1 MRLSVAALAAAAVV
15 TGYLPPLPTTR
26 VRTRRRATVQ
36 DEPQQTRKEFTVPKA
51 ASTRETEVRAVTALS
66 RDGNVS
72 LPEVFVGNDGSSRQ
86 LYDNGVVMPVGWTG
100 ASTRR
105 RTGSK
110 FTGTLLASTE
120 FPVGDAGANPQRIKP
135 FSRKTWLQG
144 VRDDIRKRSPLYA
157 QDWFDGLRNPA
168 KSAGACLFLYFAV
181 LAPAV
186 AFGGVMQTA
195 TCGALGPRDVLLSCG
210 LSGMAYACLAGQPM
224 TFVAPTGLT
233 LSFIGALSAWTIKS
247 GVPFLP
253 MYAWCGCWTA
263 LYLAVLASFN
273 ASGLIR
279 YCTRFTED
287 VFNALLAFNFVSEG
301 FSPVRKVIGTS
312 LASSK
317 GAADALLAANAAG
330 GTCLACRAFAGAPKT
345 RFFTARAR
353 SLLADFGPAATIVF
367 ASSLFSL
374 PSVRKLGSLKRLTL
388 GAPREKLFSLVDMGA
403 LSLKYRLLA
412 AIPAVF
418 LATLFF
424 LDQNITVRTVNSPQN
439 KLKKG
444 AAYHLD
450 LFALAS
456 ITLASSL
463 LGLPWMCSATVQSL
477 NHVRAL
483 STYAD
488 QETQTVEKVD
498 TPTETKPSKPAPLAA
513 PAAQKRPLP
522 SPDEIIRAAKTEP
535 PAKKPL
541 PKAGDII
548 LARSLV
554 SVQKRTTTQPQKGI
568 SFGGYAND
576 YLEVVNK
583 TLQVNRTQEDRA
595 EAVAAASRAT
605 AGGGAARVAQAKEL
619 ALKPV
624 NVVTKPTVSGDVKDV
639 VETRLTGFTVHALV
653 LASLGFAPVLA
664 EVPLAVVWG
673 VFLFLGFK
681 VMAGNQFLG
690 RVGSLFVDT
699 GMLNPTSETE
709 RAVVELGRKRV
720 LRYTAVQASCLA
732 ALWLLKLNK
741 ATAMVFPSV
750 IGVLLVLRASLL
762 PRVFSPR
769 ELLTLDTEIDR

>member
-1 MRLSVAALAAAAVV
+1 M
-15 TGYLPPLPTTR
+15 
-26 VRTRRRATVQ
+26 
-36 DEPQQTRKEFTVPKA
+36 
-51 ASTRETEVRAVTALS
+51 
-66 RDGNVS
+66 
-72 LPEVFVGNDGSSRQ
+72 
-86 LYDNGVVMPVGWTG
+86 
-100 ASTRR
+100 
-105 RTGSK
+105 
-110 FTGTLLASTE
+110 
-120 FPVGDAGANPQRIKP
+120 
-135 FSRKTWLQG
+135 
-144 VRDDIRKRSPLYA
+144 
-157 QDWFDGLRNPA
+157 
-168 KSAGACLFLYFAV
+168 
-181 LAPAV
+181 
-186 AFGGVMQTA
+186 
-195 TCGALGPRDVLLSCG
+195 
-210 LSGMAYACLAGQPM
+210 
-224 TFVAPTGLT
+224 
-233 LSFIGALSAWTIKS
+233 
-247 GVPFLP
+247 
-253 MYAWCGCWTA
+253 
-263 LYLAVLASFN
+263 
-273 ASGLIR
+273 
-279 YCTRFTED
+279 
-287 VFNALLAFNFVSEG
+287 
-301 FSPVRKVIGTS
+301 
-312 LASSK
+312 
-317 GAADALLAANAAG
+317 
-330 GTCLACRAFAGAPKT
+330 
-345 RFFTARAR
+345 
-353 SLLADFGPAATIVF
+353 F

-374 PSVRKLGSLKRLTL
+374 PSVSKLGSLKRLTL
-388 GAPREKLFSLVDMGA
+388 GAPREKLFSLVDMGT
-403 LSLKYRLLA
+403 LPIKYRLLA

-498 TPTETKPSKPAPLAA
+498 TPPQEPSKPAPLAA

-595 EAVAAASRAT
+595 EAVAAASCYGWRR
-605 AGGGAARVAQAKEL
+605 GRRVAQAKEL
-619 ALKPV
+619 ASKPV

-690 RVGSLFVDT
+690 RVGSLFIDT

-769 ELLTLDTEIDR
+769 ELLTLDTEIDRHYNSYSFVPPPLRVRRIARRTSAGSTRRPFTVNRTFPWPTWSPTFFMMCSKSSFDSVQTSQDMELLRSDRLIRTA

>member
-1 MRLSVAALAAAAVV
+1 MCVIRMLTAAIVATAAATAQQALFFRDKNLVATGPTHNDVAAAVQRLCAGP
-15 TGYLPPLPTTR
+15 TSAQHAAGIRSHLPPGTAVVTC
-26 VRTRRRATVQ
+26 RRSGSNVQVTLNDAFLNADTACDLEHAVEQIDKTV
-36 DEPQQTRKEFTVPKA
+36 
-51 ASTRETEVRAVTALS
+51 LS
-66 RDGNVS
+66 APGIDACELFVQRRDGTVVE
-72 LPEVFVGNDGSSRQ
+72 L
-86 LYDNGVVMPVGWTG
+86 GV
-100 ASTRR
+100 
-105 RTGSK
+105 
-110 FTGTLLASTE
+110 
-120 FPVGDAGANPQRIKP
+120 
-135 FSRKTWLQG
+135 
-144 VRDDIRKRSPLYA
+144 
-157 QDWFDGLRNPA
+157 
-168 KSAGACLFLYFAV
+168 
-181 LAPAV
+181 
-186 AFGGVMQTA
+186 
-195 TCGALGPRDVLLSCG
+195 ALGRP
-210 LSGMAYACLAGQPM
+210 
-224 TFVAPTGLT
+224 
-233 LSFIGALSAWTIKS
+233 
-247 GVPFLP
+247 
-253 MYAWCGCWTA
+253 
-263 LYLAVLASFN
+263 
-273 ASGLIR
+273 
-279 YCTRFTED
+279 
-287 VFNALLAFNFVSEG
+287 
-301 FSPVRKVIGTS
+301 
-312 LASSK
+312 
-317 GAADALLAANAAG
+317 
-330 GTCLACRAFAGAPKT
+330 
-345 RFFTARAR
+345 
-353 SLLADFGPAATIVF
+353 
-367 ASSLFSL
+367 
-374 PSVRKLGSLKRLTL
+374 
-388 GAPREKLFSLVDMGA
+388 
-403 LSLKYRLLA
+403 
-412 AIPAVF
+412 
-418 LATLFF
+418 
-424 LDQNITVRTVNSPQN
+424 
-439 KLKKG
+439 
-444 AAYHLD
+444 
-450 LFALAS
+450 
-456 ITLASSL
+456 
-463 LGLPWMCSATVQSL
+463 
-477 NHVRAL
+477 
-483 STYAD
+483 
-488 QETQTVEKVD
+488 
-498 TPTETKPSKPAPLAA
+498 PAPLAA

>member
-1 MRLSVAALAAAAVV
+1 
-15 TGYLPPLPTTR
+15 
-26 VRTRRRATVQ
+26 
-36 DEPQQTRKEFTVPKA
+36 
-51 ASTRETEVRAVTALS
+51 
-66 RDGNVS
+66 
-72 LPEVFVGNDGSSRQ
+72 
-86 LYDNGVVMPVGWTG
+86 
-100 ASTRR
+100 
-105 RTGSK
+105 
-110 FTGTLLASTE
+110 
-120 FPVGDAGANPQRIKP
+120 
-135 FSRKTWLQG
+135 
-144 VRDDIRKRSPLYA
+144 
-157 QDWFDGLRNPA
+157 
-168 KSAGACLFLYFAV
+168 
-181 LAPAV
+181 
-186 AFGGVMQTA
+186 
-195 TCGALGPRDVLLSCG
+195 
-210 LSGMAYACLAGQPM
+210 M

-273 ASGLIR
+273 ASGLIK

-498 TPTETKPSKPAPLAA
+498 TPPADKPSKPAPLAA
-513 PAAQKRPLP
+513 PVAQKRPLP

-535 PAKKPL
+535 PAKKTL
-541 PKAGDII
+541 PKAGDIV

-554 SVQKRTTTQPQKGI
+554 SVQKRTTTQPQRGI

-619 ALKPV
+619 ASKPV

-690 RVGSLFVDT
+690 RVVSLFIDPR
-699 GMLNPTSETE
+699 MLNPTSEAG

>member
-1 MRLSVAALAAAAVV
+1 MRPHACVAALAVV
-15 TGYLPPLPTTR
+15 SAYLPPLPAR
-26 VRTRRRATVQ
+26 KGNTRRYAAV

-51 ASTRETEVRAVTALS
+51 ASTRETEVRAVTAAT

-100 ASTRR
+100 ASNRR

-110 FTGTLLASTE
+110 FTGTLLSSTE
-120 FPVGDAGANPQRIKP
+120 FPVGDAGANPQRIAP
-135 FSRKTWLQG
+135 FSRKTWLKG
-144 VRDDIRKRSPLYA
+144 VRDDMRRRGPVYG
-157 QDWFDGLRNPA
+157 QDWLDGLKSPA

-186 AFGGVMQTA
+186 AFGGVMQAA

-253 MYAWCGCWTA
+253 MYAWCGCWTS
-263 LYLAVLASFN
+263 LYLALLASFN

-301 FSPVRKVIGTS
+301 FSPVRRVLGTA
-312 LASSK
+312 LVTSK

-403 LSLKYRLLA
+403 LSLKYRILA
-412 AIPAVF
+412 MIPALF

-450 LFALAS
+450 LFALAT

-488 QETQTVEKVD
+488 EVKTEDKVETSQPD
-498 TPTETKPSKPAPLAA
+498 TPLPKKPPPLST
-513 PAAQKRPLP
+513 PSGQKRPLP
-522 SPDEIIRAAKTEP
+522 SPDEIISSAKAQP
-535 PAKKPL
+535 LLSKPL
-541 PKAGDII
+541 PRAGDII
-548 LARSLV
+548 RSSRKLPV
-554 SVQKRTTTQPQKGI
+554 KKLSKPSQKAFPSLLNNNTQI
-568 SFGGYAND
+568 
-576 YLEVVNK
+576 
-583 TLQVNRTQEDRA
+583 VNRTVEDRSV
-595 EAVAAASRAT
+595 AVAAALKST
-605 AGGGAARVAQAKEL
+605 AGGGAARVAQVKDS
-619 ALKPV
+619 KPV
-624 NVVTKPTVSGDVKDV
+624 VVKQISTGEVKDV
-639 VETRLTGFTVHALV
+639 VETRLTGFAVHALV

-690 RVGSLFVDT
+690 RAVSLCIDPI
-699 GMLNPTSETE
+699 MLNPASEAE

-732 ALWLLKLNK
+732 TLWILKLNK

-750 IGVLLVLRASLL
+750 IGVLLVLRAALL

>member
-1 MRLSVAALAAAAVV
+1 
-15 TGYLPPLPTTR
+15 
-26 VRTRRRATVQ
+26 
-36 DEPQQTRKEFTVPKA
+36 
-51 ASTRETEVRAVTALS
+51 
-66 RDGNVS
+66 
-72 LPEVFVGNDGSSRQ
+72 
-86 LYDNGVVMPVGWTG
+86 
-100 ASTRR
+100 
-105 RTGSK
+105 
-110 FTGTLLASTE
+110 
-120 FPVGDAGANPQRIKP
+120 
-135 FSRKTWLQG
+135 
-144 VRDDIRKRSPLYA
+144 
-157 QDWFDGLRNPA
+157 
-168 KSAGACLFLYFAV
+168 
-181 LAPAV
+181 
-186 AFGGVMQTA
+186 
-195 TCGALGPRDVLLSCG
+195 
-210 LSGMAYACLAGQPM
+210 M

-301 FSPVRKVIGTS
+301 FSPVRKVIGAS

-624 NVVTKPTVSGDVKDV
+624 NVVTKPAVSGDVKDV